1 MPGPTVTADQE
12 AMKSDLGEPVRRT
25 VEDTLD
31 GLPEEGA
38 DDLVGAGRYKRAA
51 GREAFRAGHCG
62 RTPTTTSAN
71 VTPRMPK
78 LRGMRFTAAVTGRY
92 RGREASVG
100 EAMAEVCLAGV
111 STRRIKDVS
120 EALWGASASNPSER
134 AFATVEEWRSR
145 SLDGSYPYV
154 YVDGIYL
161 KHSWGGSYE
170 NVAVMVNIGVNGEGC
185 REAIGAAEGLTESPG
200 CWGCLHSSCQEGL
213 AWASAWNR
221 HASPARGGG
230 RSSRPLS
237 KPLCRGPLLVRPRVP
252 HYREDVPGPL
262 PGHGL
267 ERLVVPHAAGAAVLV
282 VAPEAVPCAREAV
295 AGEHQEVLE
304 RLVAA
309 PAGPGR
315 VQAHPGPA
323 ARRRRPA
330 AAREL
335 VVAAER

>member
-51 GREAFRAGHCG
+51 GREAFRAGHCE

-200 CWGCLHSSCQEGL
+200 CWGV
-213 AWASAWNR
+213 
-221 HASPARGGG
+221 SP
-230 RSSRPLS
+230 
-237 KPLCRGPLLVRPRVP
+237 
-252 HYREDVPGPL
+252 
-262 PGHGL
+262 
-267 ERLVVPHAAGAAVLV
+267 
-282 VAPEAVPCAREAV
+282 
-295 AGEHQEVLE
+295 
-304 RLVAA
+304 
-309 PAGPGR
+309 
-315 VQAHPGPA
+315 
-323 ARRRRPA
+323 
-330 AAREL
+330 
-335 VVAAER
+335 